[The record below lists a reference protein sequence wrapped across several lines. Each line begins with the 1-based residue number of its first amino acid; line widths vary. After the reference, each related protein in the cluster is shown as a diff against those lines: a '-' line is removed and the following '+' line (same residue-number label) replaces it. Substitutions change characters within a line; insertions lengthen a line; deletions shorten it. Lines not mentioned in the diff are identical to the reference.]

1 MERERREPVRLTLN
15 ATAAQLLARLS
26 VELGAEDPAGVV
38 VRALGLLEMAQRARR
53 QGGRL
58 VFRNE
63 RGEEAE
69 VVF

>member
-1 MERERREPVRLTLN
+1 MEPARPPIQLTVN
-15 ATAAQLLARLS
+15 ATAAELLARLA
-26 VELGAEDPAGVV
+26 VELGTDDAAGVV

-53 QGGRL
+53 HGGRL
-58 VFRNE
+58 FFRNP